1 VVVVVGLTLQLT
13 KVELAA
19 AVRVELKLLRALVLE
34 LMGLQALALV
44 AVGLLSA
51 LHQTVDLVS

>member
-1 VVVVVGLTLQLT
+1 VAVVVGLTLQLT
-13 KVELAA
+13 KVELAV
-19 AVRVELKLLRALVLE
+19 AVRVGLKLHRALVLE